1 MILTF
6 SAAEKFYSAENE
18 HAYMILDH
26 VASGR
31 FDLGRDVHCEFN
43 YWPLECLQQRCA
55 CCVKLLYLEDGR
67 HVNAVIMS
75 FDPNK
80 NYEMY
85 ESSEI
90 S

>member
-1 MILTF
+1 
-6 SAAEKFYSAENE
+6 
-18 HAYMILDH
+18 MILDH

-31 FDLGRDVHCEFN
+31 FV
-43 YWPLECLQQRCA
+43 LECWERRSLVLAIGSKYERCA
-55 CCVKLLYLEDGR
+55 CCVKLLYLQDGR

-80 NYEMY
+80 NYETY